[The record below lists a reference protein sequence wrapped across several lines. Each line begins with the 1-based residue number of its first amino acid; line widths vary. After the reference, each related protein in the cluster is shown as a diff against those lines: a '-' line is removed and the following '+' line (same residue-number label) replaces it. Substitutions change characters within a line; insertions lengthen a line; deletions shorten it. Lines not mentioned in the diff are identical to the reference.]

1 MAVQKVEIT
10 HTGATSVGQLYLAD
24 VGRRNSLG
32 GGTSIY
38 GYGQDQYINPPKTGD
53 LVDEDTGL
61 LPNQIELVATSQVLL
76 SIDRGMLKTFSD
88 DGTLSIVFL

>member
-10 HTGATSVGQLYLAD
+10 HTGATDVGQLYLAD

-32 GGTSIY
+32 GGVSIY
-38 GYGQDQYINPPKTGD
+38 GYGQDQYINPGD
-53 LVDEDTGL
+53 T
-61 LPNQIELVATSQVLL
+61 IELVATSQVLL

-88 DGTLSIVFL
+88 DGTLTVTFL

>member
-1 MAVQKVEIT
+1 MAVQKVEVV
-10 HTGATSVGQLYLAD
+10 HTGATDVGQLYLAD

-38 GYGQDQYINPPKTGD
+38 GYGQDQYINAGD
-53 LVDEDTGL
+53 TI
-61 LPNQIELVATSQVLL
+61 QLVATSQVLL

-88 DGTLSIVFL
+88 DGTLTVTFV

>member
-38 GYGQDQYINPPKTGD
+38 GYGQDQYINPSD
-53 LVDEDTGL
+53 V
-61 LPNQIELVATSQVLL
+61 IELVATSQVLL